1 VPDTPGQTGK
11 LPMVI
16 PVAWGLLDA
25 QGTEVAPT
33 RVHAL
38 TAEEDVISFET
49 PTRPVLSLLRGFS
62 APVIVE
68 HAQPDAD
75 RLTLLAS
82 DTDPFVRWEAGRML
96 AKDRLIA
103 MIAQDK
109 PPEARWLAAMADLAR
124 DEDADPA
131 FRALALALPSED
143 DLAQTLHAGGIV
155 PDPDAIH
162 AAREAAGLALAREL
176 EPHIA
181 GLRAAM
187 RVPGP
192 YDPRAED
199 AGRRALD
206 ATLLRLMTRLDGG
219 EAARGAW
226 RLADNMTDRMAAFAC
241 LLEAGDPDVA
251 AAFEADWSHDRL
263 VMDKWFSAQVVHAA
277 PERAVGVATGLTRR
291 PDFAASNPNRFRAV
305 IGALST
311 GNPTGFHRRDGS
323 GYRFL
328 ADWLLMMDA
337 ANPQTAAR
345 MSTAFETWR
354 RYDADRQDLIVEQ
367 LDRIAGA
374 GISGDLA
381 EMVGRM
387 RGA

>member
-1 VPDTPGQTGK
+1 
-11 LPMVI
+11 
-16 PVAWGLLDA
+16 
-25 QGTEVAPT
+25 
-33 RVHAL
+33 
-38 TAEEDVISFET
+38 
-49 PTRPVLSLLRGFS
+49 
-62 APVIVE
+62 
-68 HAQPDAD
+68 
-75 RLTLLAS
+75 
-82 DTDPFVRWEAGRML
+82 
-96 AKDRLIA
+96 
-103 MIAQDK
+103 
-109 PPEARWLAAMADLAR
+109 
-124 DEDADPA
+124 
-131 FRALALALPSED
+131 
-143 DLAQTLHAGGIV
+143 
-155 PDPDAIH
+155 
-162 AAREAAGLALAREL
+162 
-176 EPHIA
+176 
-181 GLRAAM
+181 
-187 RVPGP
+187 
-192 YDPRAED
+192 
-199 AGRRALD
+199 
-206 ATLLRLMTRLDGG
+206 
-219 EAARGAW
+219 
-226 RLADNMTDRMAAFAC
+226 
-241 LLEAGDPDVA
+241 VA

-311 GNPTGFHRRDGS
+311 GNPAGFHRRDGS